1 MKKGAFA
8 LYAAAAAASALG
20 LIACSAEAME
30 AARYSLRLCG
40 EVLIPSL
47 FPFFVLS
54 ALIQELGLPS
64 RMGRLAAPGMG
75 RLFGVSGPGCAALI
89 LGLMAGYP
97 LGAASAAGLVERGEV
112 SREEGGR
119 LLGFC
124 NNSGP
129 AFILGAA
136 GTGVFGGARFG
147 LLLYAA
153 HILAALTAGVLLSL
167 GRPRAAVRLPEIRPA
182 RAGALPAAVTASV
195 RNMLNVC
202 GFVIAFGVVTGT
214 LDAVGLLPAL
224 ALDLSR
230 LTGLE
235 ISASRAAIVGF
246 FELGGGVGA
255 MRGLAATP
263 VNLAV
268 CAAVIGWGGLSVHF
282 QTSAVVAGAEIS
294 TVRHFTGRCLSA
306 VFSFVYVLLLAPA
319 VI

>member
-1 MKKGAFA
+1 MRYQLACA
-8 LYAAAAAASALG
+8 LPAAALLALLGWPEAASGGVRGG
-20 LIACSAEAME
+20 LAT
-30 AARYSLRLCG
+30 CG
-40 EVLIPSL
+40 EVIIPSL

-54 ALIQELGLPS
+54 AAVSELGIPQ
-64 RMGRLAAPGMG
+64 RLARRLAEPMS
-75 RLFGVSGPGCAALI
+75 RLFGVSGAGASALV
-89 LGLMAGYP
+89 LGVLGGYP
-97 LGAASAAGLVERGEV
+97 LGAASAADMAGRGV
-112 SREEGGR
+112 ITSEECSR

-129 AFILGAA
+129 AFLVGAA
-136 GTGVFGGARFG
+136 GVGVFGSVRAGMA
-147 LLLYAA
+147 LYAC
-153 HILAALTAGVLLSL
+153 HVAAAVTSGVLMR
-167 GRPRAAVRLPEIRPA
+167 GAHTAPAAAAPDVPEVRP
-182 RAGALPAAVTASV
+182 GALARAVTASV
-195 RNMLNVC
+195 KNMLNVC

-294 TVRHFTGRCLSA
+294 TARHFTGRCLSA

>member
-8 LYAAAAAASALG
+8 LYAAAAAASALA

-64 RMGRLAAPGMG
+64 RLGRLTAPGMR
-75 RLFGVSGPGCAALI
+75 RLFGVPGSGCAALI

-97 LGAASAAGLVERGEV
+97 LGAASVAGLVERGELE
-112 SREEGGR
+112 RGEGER

-136 GTGVFGGARFG
+136 GAGVFGSARAG
-147 LLLYAA
+147 LVLYAT

-167 GRPRAAVRLPEIRPA
+167 GRPRPALRLPEIRPP
-182 RAGALPAAVTASV
+182 RAGALPSAVTTSV

-202 GFVIAFGVVTGT
+202 GFVVAFGVITGT
-214 LDAVGLLPAL
+214 LDAVGLLPTL

-235 ISASRAAIVGF
+235 VSACRAAVVGF

-255 MRGLAATP
+255 MRGLSATP
-263 VNLAV
+263 LNLAV
-268 CAAVIGWGGLSVHF
+268 CALVIGWGGLSVHF
-282 QTSAVVAGAEIS
+282 QTSAVVSGAEIS
-294 TVRHFTGRCLSA
+294 TARHFTGRCLSA
-306 VFSFVYVLLLAPA
+306 VFSFVYVLLLAP
-319 VI
+319 VVL